1 MHHDAQ
7 YRALHRP
14 MDEAPHQYG
23 PNVHLLSFPYPMSL
37 LAELCAETTRQPR
50 FNQIVAQLYDWM
62 LGEVASRELTMTE
75 IFVPTRMRVH
85 NIEGFYAGQVLD
97 RSQKVVVAALARA
110 GILPGQRL
118 FDSLNYLLEPESVRQ
133 DHVFMGR
140 KTDAEGRVIGVDVS
154 GSKLGGTVEGAT
166 VLIPDPMGATGGS
179 LCEVLRMYREDVPG
193 PARRLVA
200 MHLIVTPEHIARVTR
215 EAPDVQ
221 IYAVRVDRGLSAPDV
236 LDTVPGERHAE
247 ERGLNDHQYIVPGAG
262 GLGELM
268 NNSWV

>member
-1 MHHDAQ
+1 
-7 YRALHRP
+7 
-14 MDEAPHQYG
+14 
-23 PNVHLLSFPYPMSL
+23 
-37 LAELCAETTRQPR
+37 
-50 FNQIVAQLYDWM
+50 
-62 LGEVASRELTMTE
+62 
-75 IFVPTRMRVH
+75 
-85 NIEGFYAGQVLD
+85 
-97 RSQKVVVAALARA
+97 
-110 GILPGQRL
+110 
-118 FDSLNYLLEPESVRQ
+118 
-133 DHVFMGR
+133 
-140 KTDAEGRVIGVDVS
+140 
-154 GSKLGGTVEGAT
+154 VEGAT

-236 LDTVPGERHAE
+236 LDTVPGARHAE